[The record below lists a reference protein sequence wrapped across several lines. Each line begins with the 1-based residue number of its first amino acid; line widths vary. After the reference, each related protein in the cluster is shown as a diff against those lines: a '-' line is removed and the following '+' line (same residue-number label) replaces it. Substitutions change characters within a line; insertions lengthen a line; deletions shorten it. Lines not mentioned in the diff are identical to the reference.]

1 MDICDSNSFS
11 EKVNLR
17 RLQVLHEDNP
27 SVPIRGKTL
36 QNLRPR
42 WSTPSMRL
50 FKLDGGWR
58 RTGQSTY
65 TSCFS
70 FYYVTL
76 AIYLNIF
83 TYVTLSFYLYV
94 TISFYLYVTISF
106 YLYVTLAFYLNI
118 SFNLNIFTCVTQS
131 ISLYVTLSFYYY
143 VTLTFYLNFTL
154 SFYINQY
161 LCYSSFLPK

>member
-11 EKVNLR
+11 EKMNLL

-70 FYYVTL
+70 F
-76 AIYLNIF
+76 
-83 TYVTLSFYLYV
+83 
-94 TISFYLYVTISF
+94 
-106 YLYVTLAFYLNI
+106 FYLNI

-131 ISLYVTLSFYYY
+131 FYYY
-143 VTLTFYLNFTL
+143 VTLTFYLNLTL

-161 LCYSSFLPK
+161 LCYSSFLLK

>member
-70 FYYVTL
+70 FYFVTL

-83 TYVTLSFYLYV
+83 TYVTL
-94 TISFYLYVTISF
+94 SFYLYVTISF

-161 LCYSSFLPK
+161 LCYSSFLLK